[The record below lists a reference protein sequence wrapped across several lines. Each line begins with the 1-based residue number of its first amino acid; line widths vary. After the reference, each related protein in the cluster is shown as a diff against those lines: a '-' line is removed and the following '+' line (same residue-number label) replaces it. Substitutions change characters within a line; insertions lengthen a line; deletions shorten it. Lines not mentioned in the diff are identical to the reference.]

1 MENNRS
7 VVRTRTDMEGRLRE
21 EAHHQGCAVDD
32 ALKKGIKNLARD
44 TEVRFTKSL
53 LRWKYRKEGRPEPV
67 EEQLEAKSRQVTDL
81 ANEVLAKRGKTVWRE
96 FRKVYDGTKE
106 KGEGSEK

>member
-1 MENNRS
+1 
-7 VVRTRTDMEGRLRE
+7 MEGRLRE

-81 ANEVLAKRGKTVWRE
+81 ANEVLAKRGKTVWHKYRF
-96 FRKVYDGTKE
+96 FRMEGRNRQSGRRKR
-106 KGEGSEK
+106 KGIECHQ